1 MNTLL
6 ESGLLSERSCGAN
19 FAYLLNGDL
28 RVQPTEYKVL
38 QRCGQIPLLRCMA
51 MRYNGRTELLY
62 LSAGCRALSAM
73 LPTMSASAF
82 LIVVQELLDA
92 VREVGNNG
100 FLSRTHI
107 DLSFQKIFV
116 DPGTHK
122 VFLSYLPLDRPL
134 FEDAQSFTNCLRAEL
149 IDAILSFP
157 ASGSGLLDGLLRQ
170 LREDALPLES
180 IQTRT
185 AHQTAVPL
193 RTPSWNGMLRL
204 VALDAPMALE
214 IQVHRV
220 PFTIGK
226 NAGIVDAALT
236 YNQAISRLHCRITK
250 LNGRYQITDL
260 GSVNGTF
267 VNGGRLTPNLPY
279 QIENG
284 DTVLLANSSFR
295 VNIG

>member
-51 MRYNGRTELLY
+51 MRYNGRTELFY

-73 LPTMSASAF
+73 LPTMSANAF

-122 VFLSYLPLDRPL
+122 VFLSYLPLDRP
-134 FEDAQSFTNCLRAEL
+134 
-149 IDAILSFP
+149 
-157 ASGSGLLDGLLRQ
+157 
-170 LREDALPLES
+170 
-180 IQTRT
+180 
-185 AHQTAVPL
+185 PL
-193 RTPSWNGMLRL
+193 RP
-204 VALDAPMALE
+204 
-214 IQVHRV
+214 
-220 PFTIGK
+220 
-226 NAGIVDAALT
+226 AGAAL
-236 YNQAISRLHCRITK
+236 
-250 LNGRYQITDL
+250 
-260 GSVNGTF
+260 
-267 VNGGRLTPNLPY
+267 
-279 QIENG
+279 
-284 DTVLLANSSFR
+284 
-295 VNIG
+295 

>member
-1 MNTLL
+1 MNALL
-6 ESGLLSERSCGAN
+6 ESGLLSEQSCGAN
-19 FAYLLNGDL
+19 FAYLLHGDL
-28 RVQPTEYKVL
+28 HVQPTEYKIL
-38 QRCGQIPLLRCMA
+38 QRCAQLPLLRCMA
-51 MRYNGRTELLY
+51 MRYNGRPELLY

-73 LPTMSASAF
+73 LPTMNASAF
-82 LIVVQELLDA
+82 LIVAQGLLDA

-100 FLSRTHI
+100 FLSRTHV

-116 DPGTHK
+116 DPSTHQ
-122 VFLSYLPLDRPL
+122 VLLSYLPLDRPL
-134 FEDAQSFTNCLRAEL
+134 FEDAQSFTNCLRTKL

-157 ASGSGLLDGLLRQ
+157 ASGSGLLDGLLHQ
-170 LREDALPLES
+170 LREEDRPLES
-180 IQTRT
+180 IQARPVQ
-185 AHQTAVPL
+185 QTAAP
-193 RTPSWNGMLRL
+193 RIPSWNGMLRL
-204 VALDAPMALE
+204 IALDAPMALE

-226 NAGIVDAALT
+226 NTGVVDAALS

-295 VNIG
+295 VSIG

>member
-1 MNTLL
+1 MNALL
-6 ESGLLSERSCGAN
+6 ESGLLSEQSCGAN
-19 FAYLLNGDL
+19 FAYLLHGDL
-28 RVQPTEYKVL
+28 HVQPTEYKIL
-38 QRCGQIPLLRCMA
+38 QRCGQLPLLRCMA
-51 MRYNGRTELLY
+51 MRYNGRPELLY
-62 LSAGCRALSAM
+62 LSAGCRAISAM
-73 LPTMSASAF
+73 LPTMNASAF
-82 LIVVQELLDA
+82 LIVAQGLLDA

-100 FLSRTHI
+100 FLSRTHV

-116 DPGTHK
+116 DPGTHQ
-122 VFLSYLPLDRPL
+122 VLLSYLPLDRPL
-134 FEDAQSFTNCLRAEL
+134 FEDAQSFTNCLRTKL

-157 ASGSGLLDGLLRQ
+157 ASGSGLLDGLLHQ
-170 LREDALPLES
+170 LREEDRPLES
-180 IQTRT
+180 IQARPVQ
-185 AHQTAVPL
+185 QTAAP
-193 RTPSWNGMLRL
+193 RIPSWNGMLRL
-204 VALDAPMALE
+204 IALDAPMALE

-226 NAGIVDAALT
+226 NTGVVDAALT

-295 VNIG
+295 VSIG

>member
-1 MNTLL
+1 
-6 ESGLLSERSCGAN
+6 
-19 FAYLLNGDL
+19 
-28 RVQPTEYKVL
+28 
-38 QRCGQIPLLRCMA
+38 
-51 MRYNGRTELLY
+51 
-62 LSAGCRALSAM
+62 
-73 LPTMSASAF
+73 
-82 LIVVQELLDA
+82 
-92 VREVGNNG
+92 
-100 FLSRTHI
+100 
-107 DLSFQKIFV
+107 
-116 DPGTHK
+116 
-122 VFLSYLPLDRPL
+122 
-134 FEDAQSFTNCLRAEL
+134 
-149 IDAILSFP
+149 
-157 ASGSGLLDGLLRQ
+157 
-170 LREDALPLES
+170 
-180 IQTRT
+180 
-185 AHQTAVPL
+185 
-193 RTPSWNGMLRL
+193 MLRL

-295 VNIG
+295 VSIG

>member
-1 MNTLL
+1 MNALL
-6 ESGLLSERSCGAN
+6 ESGLLSEQSCGAN
-19 FAYLLNGDL
+19 FAYLLHGDL
-28 RVQPTEYKVL
+28 HVQPTEYKIL
-38 QRCGQIPLLRCMA
+38 QRCGQLPLLRCMA
-51 MRYNGRTELLY
+51 MRYNGRPELLY
-62 LSAGCRALSAM
+62 LSAGCRAVSAM
-73 LPTMSASAF
+73 LPTMNASAF
-82 LIVVQELLDA
+82 LIVTQGLLDA

-100 FLSRTHI
+100 FLSRTHV

-116 DPGTHK
+116 DPGTHQ
-122 VFLSYLPLDRPL
+122 VLLSYLPLDRPL
-134 FEDAQSFTNCLRAEL
+134 FEDAQSFTNCLRTKL

-157 ASGSGLLDGLLRQ
+157 ASGSGLLDGLLHQ
-170 LREDALPLES
+170 LREEDRPLES
-180 IQTRT
+180 IQARPVQ
-185 AHQTAVPL
+185 QTAAL
-193 RTPSWNGMLRL
+193 RIPSWNGMLRL
-204 VALDAPMALE
+204 IALDAPMALE

-226 NAGIVDAALT
+226 NTGVVDAALT

-295 VNIG
+295 VSIG

>member
-1 MNTLL
+1 MNALL
-6 ESGLLSERSCGAN
+6 ESGLLSEQSCGAN
-19 FAYLLNGDL
+19 FAYLLHGDL
-28 RVQPTEYKVL
+28 HVQPTEYKIL
-38 QRCGQIPLLRCMA
+38 QRCGQLPLLRCMA
-51 MRYNGRTELLY
+51 MRYNGRPELLY
-62 LSAGCRALSAM
+62 LSAGCRAVSAM
-73 LPTMSASAF
+73 LPTMNASAF
-82 LIVVQELLDA
+82 LIVAQGLLDA

-100 FLSRTHI
+100 FLSRTHV

-116 DPGTHK
+116 DPSTHQ
-122 VFLSYLPLDRPL
+122 VLLSYLPLDRPL
-134 FEDAQSFTNCLRAEL
+134 FEDAQSFTNCLRTKL

-157 ASGSGLLDGLLRQ
+157 ASGSGLLDGLLHQ
-170 LREDALPLES
+170 LREEDRPLES
-180 IQTRT
+180 IQARPVQ
-185 AHQTAVPL
+185 QTAAP
-193 RTPSWNGMLRL
+193 RIPSWNGMLRL
-204 VALDAPMALE
+204 IALDAPMALE

-226 NAGIVDAALT
+226 NTGVVDAALT

-295 VNIG
+295 VSIG

>member
-73 LPTMSASAF
+73 LPTMSANAF
-82 LIVVQELLDA
+82 LIVTQELLDA

-100 FLSRTHI
+100 FLSRTHV

-116 DPGTHK
+116 DPGTHQ
-122 VFLSYLPLDRPL
+122 VLLSYLPLDRPL
-134 FEDAQSFTNCLRAEL
+134 FEDAQSFTNCLRTKL

-157 ASGSGLLDGLLRQ
+157 ASGSGLLDGLLHQ
-170 LREDALPLES
+170 LREEDRPLES
-180 IQTRT
+180 IQARPVQ
-185 AHQTAVPL
+185 QTAAP
-193 RTPSWNGMLRL
+193 RIPSWNGMLRL
-204 VALDAPMALE
+204 IALDAPMALE

-226 NAGIVDAALT
+226 NTGVVDAALT

-295 VNIG
+295 VSIG